1 MLGRYL
7 EQRINIYGRML
18 GPEIYTNQRRSQEL
32 RKGGTMLLAGDS
44 MHSGPLWGLETCPPG
59 SSRGRA
65 CMRSDAKLSAGLKR
79 SWLRGRTRAPCAPPW
94 IR

>member
-44 MHSGPLWGLETCPPG
+44 MHSGPLWGLETCPPRKL
-59 SSRGRA
+59 SWTYVRA
-65 CMRSDAKLSAGLKR
+65 CEATLS
-79 SWLRGRTRAPCAPPW
+79 
-94 IR
+94 